1 MGLGQDDHGAIEGV
15 GVILMVIIA
24 VALAVSLFFF
34 GKILSDRGEE
44 QALVSLRKDTA
55 ATSVQVVHVG
65 EELDWAEDVAVGG
78 TCDPVLNGAAMPT
91 TAGTRMR
98 AGDVLDCD
106 SGESLRLVHLAD
118 NKILYETTF

>member
-1 MGLGQDDHGAIEGV
+1 MDSAQDDHGGADGV

-34 GKILSDRGEE
+34 GKILSERGED
-44 QALVSLRKDTA
+44 QALVSLRKDAA

-65 EELDWAEDVAVGG
+65 EELDWAQDIALSG
-78 TCDPVLNGAAMPT
+78 TCDPTLNGGAMPT
-91 TAGTRMR
+91 AAGTPVK

-106 SGESLRLVHLAD
+106 SGESLRIVHLVD